1 MKNSYVMS
9 VGPLECWIGAH
20 KEHRLYSSPSCCSR
34 QALQVKFM
42 VIIVLGKW
50 VCCWWCLKI
59 RQKWCTIPSRAPIRL
74 PENVVVDV
82 VIVTKR
88 EGVRPECLCLQWS
101 HLCLSSGA
109 HSSRDRWGVDFVLR
123 RRGDALWEGRLRH
136 PLRPRSWQASGTWAP
151 AYFIWTG
158 FERWGTRLPII
169 QYHRSTFN
177 LIERK
182 KPLGL

>member
-1 MKNSYVMS
+1 MWCQQARWSVESVHTKNIVSILHLLVALARHFRWNSCSSYF
-9 VGPLECWIGAH
+9 W
-20 KEHRLYSSPSCCSR
+20 
-34 QALQVKFM
+34 M
-42 VIIVLGKW
+42 VVLLLM
-50 VCCWWCLKI
+50 V
-59 RQKWCTIPSRAPIRL
+59 
-74 PENVVVDV
+74 PENS
-82 VIVTKR
+82 TKM
-88 EGVRPECLCLQWS
+88 VHNPLQGS
-101 HLCLSSGA
+101 YSTSGERCRGRCYRDKKRRGETRIPLSSLITHICFSSGA

-136 PLRPRSWQASGTWAP
+136 PLRPRPWQASGTWAP